1 MADGFGNVDQQKL
14 SDIVKGLHG
23 RLRKQL
29 REGKNCMGNP
39 KTRNAEFGKQNPK
52 DQNITLHSLFLYR

>member
-1 MADGFGNVDQQKL
+1 MANGLGEVDQQKL

-29 REGKNCMGNP
+29 REG
-39 KTRNAEFGKQNPK
+39 
-52 DQNITLHSLFLYR
+52 

>member
-1 MADGFGNVDQQKL
+1 MADVLGDGDQQKL

-29 REGKNCMGNP
+29 REGK
-39 KTRNAEFGKQNPK
+39 K
-52 DQNITLHSLFLYR
+52 LYFYLSASR